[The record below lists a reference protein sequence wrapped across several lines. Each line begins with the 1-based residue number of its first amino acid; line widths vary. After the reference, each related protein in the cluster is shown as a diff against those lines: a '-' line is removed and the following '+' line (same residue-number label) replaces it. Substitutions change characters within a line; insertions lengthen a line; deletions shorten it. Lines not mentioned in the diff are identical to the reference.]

1 MASNTSEKEIF
12 DDSLTEDQNER
23 SHLSSSVRFDVSN
36 AEERQPVQES
46 TLTVEADEASEA
58 SDSEIKDALIHIENN
73 YGILSLSAGTLVA
86 SNVKALSS
94 NERTIMLKITVNI
107 GRNDGVVVI
116 GNIQLN
122 SDQFNVQSSK
132 TKEEPKT
139 KIQCEQLDIIP
150 SSEPGTGDGCQSH
163 KSVKDDSVNR
173 SEFCHASVLV

>member
-1 MASNTSEKEIF
+1 MASNTSDKEIF

-23 SHLSSSVRFDVSN
+23 PKLSSSVRLDVSN
-36 AEERQPVQES
+36 AERQLVQES
-46 TLTVEADEASEA
+46 TLTVEADEASGA
-58 SDSEIKDALIHIENN
+58 SDSEIKDALIHFENN
-73 YGILSLSAGTLVA
+73 YGILSLSADTLVA
-86 SNVKALSS
+86 SIIKALSS

-122 SDQFNVQSSK
+122 SDQSNVQSSK

-150 SSEPGTGDGCQSH
+150 SNELGIGDGCQSEE
-163 KSVKDDSVNR
+163 SVKDDSVSR
-173 SEFCHASVLV
+173 SEFCLSSVLV